1 MTCCI
6 LILCF
11 PTPTFALAATW
22 QPTAKPGLCR
32 NRRRATGGAM
42 ESEAPMVQS
51 MDLEAVPQQLRMLK
65 DPKHGA
71 FSAYQSLGEGAAPA
85 WNDSMYSKLC
95 CVTAGIG
102 SVAGKVI
109 VGEETNFCCIQSQLF
124 CGCDEGDGCPAA
136 NGGCF
141 MYKPEVACSG
151 AAKIF
156 CLKLGFDLPKAPLI
170 VCCKNEIYGG

>member
-11 PTPTFALAATW
+11 PTPTFALA
-22 QPTAKPGLCR
+22 
-32 NRRRATGGAM
+32 
-42 ESEAPMVQS
+42 
-51 MDLEAVPQQLRMLK
+51 DLEAVPQQLRMLK